1 MIAGNGSGDYIENV
15 AEPVTNHFEPIWGRT
30 TGMNVQKKLS
40 VMLTGTLALGAM
52 LSACSSSST
61 TENTAT
67 PGTSAQQ
74 SGQPSKDQGKPTE
87 ISIMTT
93 YYTPEPP
100 GDDNPVLKEIENRT
114 NTKLK
119 ITWVSP
125 NNYNDKANVTL
136 ASGDIPDM
144 MLILDVFHPQVR
156 SMTVQGAFWDLS
168 ALYKNYPNLAK
179 YPQDTWNNLK
189 QADGKNYGV
198 PRVRPVEGG
207 LFPYIRKDWLDKLG
221 MKAPATMDEL
231 YTVMKAFTE
240 KDPDGNGKADT
251 MGLSGYVNI
260 DNMGYLGWVQAV
272 FNKTTGGWK
281 QDNGKLTSV
290 DLTPETREALIWL
303 NQAYKEKLIP
313 EDFSVM
319 KHTQAKDLVISG
331 KAGAFADTVEAAWE
345 PTAALRKTIPEA
357 DYLPLTSLNGYT
369 AREMGSFGMYMIP
382 KSVSEAKMKKI
393 LEFLN
398 YGSSDEGHELGN
410 FGLKDTH
417 YALDNGVYKTTEIH
431 AKQSIGAFGQLFA
444 KYDKYHRAYRAGIPK
459 DVWERNKKIIDERE
473 KVSVPDYAIGLFSE
487 TSLKV
492 GPELNKKI
500 QDMKTK
506 VIMGKEPITAWDD
519 FVGKLKTDAN
529 FVKITNELND
539 SYKKRSVESK

>member
-1 MIAGNGSGDYIENV
+1 
-15 AEPVTNHFEPIWGRT
+15 
-30 TGMNVQKKLS
+30 MNVQKKLS
-40 VMLTGTLALGAM
+40 VMLTGALALGAA
-52 LSACSSSST
+52 LSACGSDSG
-61 TENTAT
+61 TENSA
-67 PGTSAQQ
+67 PSGTSAQQ
-74 SGQPSKDQGKPTE
+74 TAQASKAPGKPTE

-100 GDDNPVLKEIENRT
+100 GDDNAVLKEIEKRT

-144 MLILDVFHPQVR
+144 MLILDTFHPQVR
-156 SMTVQGAFWDLS
+156 TMTSQGAFWDFTNI
-168 ALYKNYPNLAK
+168 YKNYPNLAK
-179 YPQDTWNNLK
+179 YPKDTWNNLR

-207 LFPYIRKDWLDKLG
+207 LFPYLRKDWLDKLNL
-221 MKAPATMDEL
+221 KVPTNMDEL

-272 FNKTTGGWK
+272 FNRTTGGWK
-281 QDNGKLTSV
+281 LDNGKLSSV
-290 DLTPETREALIWL
+290 DFTPETREALLWL
-303 NQAYKEKLIP
+303 NKAYKEKLIP

-319 KHTQAKDLVISG
+319 KHSQAKDLVISG

-345 PTAALRKTIPEA
+345 PTAALRKTIPGA
-357 DYLPLTSLNGYT
+357 DYLPLSSLNSYT

-382 KSVSEAKMKKI
+382 KSVPEAKMKKI
-393 LEFLN
+393 LEFLDF
-398 YGSSDEGHELGN
+398 GSSDEGHELGN
-410 FGLKDTH
+410 YGIKGTYFTLED
-417 YALDNGVYKTTEIH
+417 GVYKTTEQQ
-431 AKQSIGAFGQLFA
+431 AKESIAAYGQLFA
-444 KYDKYHRAYRAGIPK
+444 KYDKYFRAYRAGIPK

-492 GPELNKKI
+492 GPELNKKT

-519 FVGKLKTDAN
+519 YVNKLKTDPD
-529 FVKITNELND
+529 FVKISNEMNE
-539 SYKKRSVESK
+539 SYKKRSAQ